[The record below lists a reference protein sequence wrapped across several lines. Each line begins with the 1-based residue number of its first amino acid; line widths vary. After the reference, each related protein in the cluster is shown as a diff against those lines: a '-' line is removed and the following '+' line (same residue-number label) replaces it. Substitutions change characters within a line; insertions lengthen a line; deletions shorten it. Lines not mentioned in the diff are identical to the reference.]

1 MTEQDPQIVWEDYY
15 RRKKEQR
22 TDEAVTLWQQMEN
35 AGVTEETVMALD
47 FLHFGNN
54 EEDVKSLSNQLSENY
69 NIKIEPAEEEKPW
82 YVKGTTRPEGI
93 TLTKEQHLAWVEF
106 MSDVAQSYAC
116 VFSTWSFEVPS
127 LNVSF
132 HSEEIES
139 AC

>member
-69 NIKIEPAEEEKPW
+69 NIKIEPAEEEKHW